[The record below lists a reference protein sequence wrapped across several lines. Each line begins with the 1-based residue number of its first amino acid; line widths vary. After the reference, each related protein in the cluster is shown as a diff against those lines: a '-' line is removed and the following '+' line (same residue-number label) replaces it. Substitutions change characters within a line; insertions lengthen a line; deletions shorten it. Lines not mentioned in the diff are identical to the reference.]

1 MNNLIE
7 KERYI
12 VAADF
17 SNTKDKT
24 VESTVLLEFAD
35 NPFENINAESS
46 DFTLKITGE
55 PHEVTEEVDG
65 EMQTFKCFPV
75 EEISSETKKCYD
87 FKELLSEKEVEV
99 IANIQTNLINDYMNN
114 KL

>member
-1 MNNLIE
+1 MNNFTG

-17 SNTKDKT
+17 SNTKDET
-24 VESTVLLEFAD
+24 VESTFLLEFAD
-35 NPFENINAESS
+35 NPFEDINAESS
-46 DFTLKITGE
+46 DFTVKITGE

-75 EEISSETKKCYD
+75 EEVSSETKKCYD
-87 FKELLSEKEVEV
+87 FKEPLSNKEIEV
-99 IANIQTNLINDYMNN
+99 IANIQTKLIEDYYNN
-114 KL
+114 K

>member
-1 MNNLIE
+1 MTK
-7 KERYI
+7 KERYV

-24 VESTVLLEFAD
+24 VESTLSLEFLD
-35 NPFENINAESS
+35 NPFEDINVESS
-46 DFTLKITGE
+46 DITLKITGE

-75 EEISSETKKCYD
+75 EEISRKTKKCYD
-87 FKELLSEKEVEV
+87 
-99 IANIQTNLINDYMNN
+99 YMNN
-114 KL
+114 K

>member
-1 MNNLIE
+1 MNNLTE

-35 NPFENINAESS
+35 NPFEDINAESS
-46 DFTLKITGE
+46 DITLKITGE

-65 EMQTFKCFPV
+65 EMKTFKCFPV
-75 EEISSETKKCYD
+75 EEISSK
-87 FKELLSEKEVEV
+87 
-99 IANIQTNLINDYMNN
+99 TN
-114 KL
+114 

>member
-1 MNNLIE
+1 MIE

-35 NPFENINAESS
+35 NPFEDINVESS
-46 DFTLKITGE
+46 DITLKITGE

-87 FKELLSEKEVEV
+87 FKEPLSEKEVEV
-99 IANIQTNLINDYMNN
+99 IANIQTNLINNYMNN
-114 KL
+114 K

>member
-1 MNNLIE
+1 MNFE
-7 KERYI
+7 G
-12 VAADF
+12 
-17 SNTKDKT
+17 
-24 VESTVLLEFAD
+24 VESTLLEFLD

-75 EEISSETKKCYD
+75 EEIYR
-87 FKELLSEKEVEV
+87 
-99 IANIQTNLINDYMNN
+99 
-114 KL
+114 